1 MKVRTDLKAGQGV
14 YPEPQQVQRVVNS
27 IVTLAKQQNSLV
39 INWANTMSNQ
49 SGQVWQAMTGN

>member
-1 MKVRTDLKAGQGV
+1 M